1 MGRTSGLTPLKAVFG
16 GQLTPQGV
24 GTHGVEAF
32 GRSGTHKGGWGLT
45 LSRSGTHK
53 GRDAGIMYI
62 INFKKYIVSTR
73 ILAVHRILTV
83 HRILKYLYIVLRIL
97 TIHRILTT

>member
-1 MGRTSGLTPLKAVFG
+1 MWFRRKPRGGEVGRTSGLTPLKAVFG

-32 GRSGTHKGGWGLT
+32 DRSGTHKGGWGLT

-53 GRDAGIMYI
+53 GMP
-62 INFKKYIVSTR
+62 V
-73 ILAVHRILTV
+73 
-83 HRILKYLYIVLRIL
+83 
-97 TIHRILTT
+97 

>member
-1 MGRTSGLTPLKAVFG
+1 MVGYECIPLLIHPVSNVIQTEPPGGGEVGRTSGLTPLKAAFG

-53 GRDAGIMYI
+53 GVAGIMYI
-62 INFKKYIVSTR
+62 
-73 ILAVHRILTV
+73 
-83 HRILKYLYIVLRIL
+83 
-97 TIHRILTT
+97 

>member
-1 MGRTSGLTPLKAVFG
+1 MGHTSGLTPLKAAFG

-53 GRDAGIMYI
+53 GTP
-62 INFKKYIVSTR
+62 V
-73 ILAVHRILTV
+73 
-83 HRILKYLYIVLRIL
+83 
-97 TIHRILTT
+97 